1 MQKKQMKETL
11 NKMSKEDL
19 LIQLKEH
26 KKILFV
32 IAPSDKK
39 DATKL
44 KLESYVLLSN
54 LSPDLKKQ
62 IRLELGLVKPEVSG
76 EEK

>member
-39 DATKL
+39 DAKKL

-54 LSPDLKKQ
+54 LSPDLKKR